1 VFEAEF
7 DRDFFDPSLVFFIL
21 SSFWVGDFELT
32 SKLLEPLV
40 LVPINVLPI
49 SFFFKVIVVSGVLL
63 VVLDDTN
70 ILFASA
76 FLAFIFSRRSPMG
89 DDDVSDRIEDV
100 SSFEE
105 LLLVTFF
112 ADLFFKD
119 ELPLLILLNKL
130 CFGEGDCSGRDLR
143 W

>member
-1 VFEAEF
+1 
-7 DRDFFDPSLVFFIL
+7 
-21 SSFWVGDFELT
+21 
-32 SKLLEPLV
+32 
-40 LVPINVLPI
+40 
-49 SFFFKVIVVSGVLL
+49 VLL

-119 ELPLLILLNKL
+119 ELPSQISTRAVSFAKT
-130 CFGEGDCSGRDLR
+130 
-143 W
+143 